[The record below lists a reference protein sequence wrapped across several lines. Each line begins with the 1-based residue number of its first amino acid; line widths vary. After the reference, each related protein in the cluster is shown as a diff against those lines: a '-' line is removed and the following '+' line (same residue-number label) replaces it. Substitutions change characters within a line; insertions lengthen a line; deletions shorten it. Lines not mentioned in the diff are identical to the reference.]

1 MKNHQI
7 WIRMFCCWLIL
18 VNLLITLSGCGK
30 NLQAR
35 MMEQLDLGNR
45 YLVELNYQEASIAFE
60 KAIQLEDRNV
70 DAWLGLAQANVG
82 LANNAEGAQSESYYT
97 KAEDAYL
104 KVIELDPERTESYL
118 ELAQVYEATGQT
130 EQAIALLEGALD
142 KVSQREQMEK
152 LLEELRQRHS
162 GTVRMTVLSQTTP
175 GMPVADVEVVLENGQ
190 NRFTGTTDEN
200 GTFQQQVPV
209 GTYSVIIRD
218 GDEEVYQHD
227 FRVMPDENLDL
238 GEISVD
244 VIVEE
249 EVPQNNGETLYA
261 PILDTFYQWI
271 SNGAWNENDM
281 YYGLRNSFGE
291 DWGEADEASYLW
303 AYYYTDGLSG
313 AGYCFQD
320 LNQDGVP
327 ELLISPVDSAQS
339 GAIYDLFTYSGGQ
352 VVHLCASGERD
363 WFTLCENG
371 TISEEGSGG
380 AGLHEWSYYTLPAG
394 RAELKSYEEV
404 WYYADR
410 DRENPWFYTSEPRYV
425 MTEWGETLDESC
437 LIPITETEANE
448 IIDSHSNVSFDV
460 STFEEYSQEH
470 RP

>member
-218 GDEEVYQHD
+218 GDEEVYRQD
-227 FRVMPDENLDL
+227 FRVTPDETLEL
-238 GEISVD
+238 GEIPVD

-261 PILDTFYQWI
+261 PILEKLYSSILKDEWPDYFEEVDDEEVSYMWKFYYE
-271 SNGAWNENDM
+271 G
-281 YYGLRNSFGE
+281 GL
-291 DWGEADEASYLW
+291 D
-303 AYYYTDGLSG
+303 G
-313 AGYCFQD
+313 AGYLMKD
-320 LNQDGVP
+320 LNDDGTP
-327 ELLISPVDSAQS
+327 ELLISPVQDGQEGIIYDMYTYSDGRIIPIFHSAERDLYYLGENNTICETGS
-339 GAIYDLFTYSGGQ
+339 GAWNLVD
-352 VVHLCASGERD
+352 
-363 WFTLCENG
+363 
-371 TISEEGSGG
+371 
-380 AGLHEWSYYTLPAG
+380 WSYYRLPAG
-394 RAELKSYEEV
+394 NTDLHCYETVICDGEEDEL
-404 WYYADR
+404 
-410 DRENPWFYTSEPRYV
+410 NPWFYGENPQYIE
-425 MTEWGETLDESC
+425 TEWGPSLDYNSMEHVS
-437 LIPITETEANE
+437 ETEAMSIVDN
-448 IIDSHSNVSFDV
+448 HAVVPFDV
-460 STFEEYSQEH
+460 ITFEQYGQEY

>member
-152 LLEELRQRHS
+152 LLEELRQRHP

-218 GDEEVYQHD
+218 GDEEVYRQD
-227 FRVMPDENLDL
+227 FRVTPDETLELGEIPVDDISVLIKIDSYVKQGEEYLGKEDYQEAESAFASALELDPERCAVYLKRAELYVKWAESFGNGSSIGLSDEMLALYQKALQDYRTALDL
-238 GEISVD
+238 GDSEA
-244 VIVEE
+244 
-249 EVPQNNGETLYA
+249 LYK
-261 PILDTFYQWI
+261 D
-271 SNGAWNENDM
+271 
-281 YYGLRNSFGE
+281 
-291 DWGEADEASYLW
+291 
-303 AYYYTDGLSG
+303 
-313 AGYCFQD
+313 GYCDVYDIMAD
-320 LNQDGVP
+320 L
-327 ELLISPVDSAQS
+327 
-339 GAIYDLFTYSGGQ
+339 Y
-352 VVHLCASGERD
+352 ERIGD
-363 WFTLCENG
+363 
-371 TISEEGSGG
+371 EEGY
-380 AGLHEWSYYTLPAG
+380 W
-394 RAELKSYEEV
+394 
-404 WYYADR
+404 
-410 DRENPWFYTSEPRYV
+410 
-425 MTEWGETLDESC
+425 
-437 LIPITETEANE
+437 E
-448 IIDSHSNVSFDV
+448 IIGESKG
-460 STFEEYSQEH
+460 
-470 RP
+470 